1 MKQKNAH
8 KIINA
13 KNRANDIVLDVSDAI
28 REKKS
33 RAEINKIVAE
43 WLE

>member
-1 MKQKNAH
+1 MSK
-8 KIINA
+8 
-13 KNRANDIVLDVSDAI
+13 RGSGSSSNDIVLDVSDAI

-33 RAEINKIVAE
+33 RAEINKIVSG